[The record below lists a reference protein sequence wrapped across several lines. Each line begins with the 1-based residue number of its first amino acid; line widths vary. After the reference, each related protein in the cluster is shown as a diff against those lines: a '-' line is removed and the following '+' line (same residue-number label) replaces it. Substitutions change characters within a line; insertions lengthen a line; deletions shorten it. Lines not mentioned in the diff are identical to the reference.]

1 MISKR
6 AIRHSERTFN
16 KLKLL
21 PTFDDYCG
29 ICCETLLDSNN
40 VYTIPVCGHIVYGL
54 CWTRY
59 ITHETNKVCE
69 SVEDLTAVH
78 ICTIILLWEV
88 GPKCPMC
95 RMSRCTVDQFAL
107 HMADIDKKYR
117 LLMRVKRHMITS
129 KLHSAGAGE
138 VVHV

>member
-29 ICCETLLDSNN
+29 ICCETLLDANSE
-40 VYTIPVCGHIVYGL
+40 YTIPVCYHIFHGL
-54 CWTRY
+54 RWTNY
-59 ITHETNKVCE
+59 ITHETDQVCE
-69 SVEDLTAVH
+69 SVEDPTSLHTCKV
-78 ICTIILLWEV
+78 ILLWEV

-107 HMADIDKKYR
+107 HMTDIEKKYR
-117 LLMRVKRHMITS
+117 LFMRVKAYDNLKIAQCRHW
-129 KLHSAGAGE
+129 
-138 VVHV
+138 